1 MIYPMVPFPVTL
13 SDPWSRSQ
21 GHGVSIDALDVLC
34 AQLTRDLF
42 AIAKFLYAFAS
53 TAKKSCPCIS
63 TRATSVSGLTCWN
76 SLLLQ
81 LKSASLTLQQFCD
94 RLKTVLFSRTVTTP
108 FFYAKYLTN
117 KVMTVMTLLVGRTD
131 ISRCCDW
138 FPAVSQSIE
147 TIASCNSTEL
157 HVTMNT
163 RNIVGACLHG
173 RSSSS
178 NWKSTARPPTT
189 LIYADCIF

>member
-94 RLKTVLFSRTVTTP
+94 RLKTILFSRSYAWALPSWLFQLHWLDVVDQIRLRVTYIHTYIHTNAKIKVTLSQNCCRGTVQN
-108 FFYAKYLTN
+108 Y
-117 KVMTVMTLLVGRTD
+117 
-131 ISRCCDW
+131 C
-138 FPAVSQSIE
+138 
-147 TIASCNSTEL
+147 
-157 HVTMNT
+157 
-163 RNIVGACLHG
+163 
-173 RSSSS
+173 
-178 NWKSTARPPTT
+178 
-189 LIYADCIF
+189 